1 MEGCNYKILIT
12 PIMLDKQNLPLK
24 HLWHVR
30 DGNAQ
35 FINGDP
41 NDSVVMNCD
50 QCSIVIAM

>member
-50 QCSIVIAM
+50 HCVR